1 MKFESLLKN
10 KHSIHSLIICVPM
23 SSSVCGGHNT
33 DHCGESIICL
43 LRQSNGIPSTC
54 FILNKFPQ
62 GFPNHICSPTTCV
75 ITMPVKFFIHNSS
88 RLYKS
93 KNTYNH
99 PHTTYTFPLS
109 LIHSPFHLTHLHPPI
124 SPLNPLSPLPPL
136 LSSHLPFSICLFPIP
151 RSFPPPPSTYPS
163 LLPSS
168 LSPLPPHLLS
178 PLPPLT
184 GTGSLVFS
192 SFTVRS
198 SIPDPSASFF
208 PSAPP
213 TSYRFCTSVAT
224 LVSTSGEEWG
234 LWATPSSLEVNLSR
248 HT

>member
-1 MKFESLLKN
+1 MYHGEHTKFESLLKN

-33 DHCGESIICL
+33 DHCGESHVCL

-99 PHTTYTFPLS
+99 PHTTHTTYTFPLS

-163 LLPSS
+163 LLPSPLLPAQGPWCS
-168 LSPLPPHLLS
+168 AASRSGPASPTLVPASSPRPLPPH
-178 PLPPLT
+178 
-184 GTGSLVFS
+184 TGSAPAWPHWSEPLG
-192 SFTVRS
+192 RS
-198 SIPDPSASFF
+198 GG
-208 PSAPP
+208 
-213 TSYRFCTSVAT
+213 
-224 LVSTSGEEWG
+224 SGPRPAAW
-234 LWATPSSLEVNLSR
+234 R
-248 HT
+248 